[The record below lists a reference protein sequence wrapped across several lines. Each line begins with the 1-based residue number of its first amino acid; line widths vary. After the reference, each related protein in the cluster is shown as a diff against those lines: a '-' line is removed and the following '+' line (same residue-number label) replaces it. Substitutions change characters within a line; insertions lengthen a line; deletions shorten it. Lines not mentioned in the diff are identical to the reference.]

1 MYPKKFPEEKILLA
15 RSDHWYIPGK
25 TLAEKQ
31 HIHEHETLQIMQR
44 HALNSDHLS
53 FYNLLLSFSK
63 SQTKRNDVAQMC
75 GYIDSHDAE
84 EKSRM

>member
-1 MYPKKFPEEKILLA
+1 MEKILLDEHA
-15 RSDHWYIPGK
+15 QNWYIPGK